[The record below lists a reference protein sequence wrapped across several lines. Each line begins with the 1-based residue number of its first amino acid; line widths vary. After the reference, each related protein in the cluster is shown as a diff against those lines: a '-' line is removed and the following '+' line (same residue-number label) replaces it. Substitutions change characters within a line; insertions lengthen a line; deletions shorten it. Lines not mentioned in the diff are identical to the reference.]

1 MEYSAF
7 KIQEIVSQVTVNIDL
22 KGGNADYFYQVWSS
36 FVTKVKELSYGI
48 QDVNCKTNKR

>member
-36 FVTKVKELSYGI
+36 FVTKVKELSPMEY
-48 QDVNCKTNKR
+48 KM